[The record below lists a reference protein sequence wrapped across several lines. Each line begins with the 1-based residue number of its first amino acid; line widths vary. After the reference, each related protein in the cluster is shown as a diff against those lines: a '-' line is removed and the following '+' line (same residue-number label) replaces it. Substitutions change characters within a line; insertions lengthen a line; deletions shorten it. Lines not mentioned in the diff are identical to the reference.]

1 MSEAWIHHQRTD
13 IPKLSK
19 EERRKKLRDILPY
32 IWEYR
37 GRVLLAL
44 FSLMIAK
51 VASVGVP
58 LVLKHI
64 VDALAVTQPMTAVL
78 PLGLLIGY
86 GALRLTNV
94 LFSELRDVIFVRV
107 RCHAMRQLSN
117 NVLTHLHNLSLRFHL
132 ERQTGA
138 ISADLERGTRSV
150 SSILNY
156 LVFTIL
162 PTLVEFLLIGLIF
175 FTGYDSKFVI
185 LTFAIVIIYIAFT
198 VAVTEWRMEFRH
210 TMNALE
216 SKANMQAI
224 DSLVNYETVKAFGN
238 ETFETKRYDTTL
250 QGWEDAAVKSQT
262 SMSALNFG
270 QSAIIAIGI
279 TLIMVLASDG
289 VVQGKMSLGDLVL
302 INTLLLQ
309 LFIPLNFLGV
319 VYRSV
324 KYALVDMQLI
334 FNLLDKHAEI
344 TDVPNARQLD
354 VGEGEITFE
363 AVSFHYQVERNILKK
378 ISFTVPA
385 GHKVAVVGASGAGKS
400 TLARLLFRFY
410 DVTDGS
416 IKINGQDIRTVT
428 QASLRSTI
436 GIVPQDT
443 VLFNDTIYYNIAYAR
458 PQATREEVFAAA
470 TLANIHHF
478 IETLPKGYE
487 TVVGERGLKLSGGEK
502 QRVAIARA
510 ILKKPKILIFDEAT
524 SSLDSKSEQAIQVAL
539 SEVATHHTT
548 LVIAHRLSTIV
559 DAEQILVM
567 EHGEIIE
574 RGTHTELLNLDGVY
588 AHLWKLQQEEL
599 VPVTETLH
607 NGY

>member
-1 MSEAWIHHQRTD
+1 MSDAWIHHQRTD

-58 LVLKHI
+58 LVLKDI
-64 VDALAVTQPMTAVL
+64 VDALAVTQPITAVL

-162 PTLVEFLLIGLIF
+162 PTIVEFLLIGLIF

-238 ETFETKRYDTTL
+238 ETFETQRYDATL

-279 TLIMVLASDG
+279 TMIMVLASDG

-334 FNLLDKHAEI
+334 FNLLDKDAEI
-344 TDVPNARQLD
+344 TDAPNARQLD

-363 AVSFHYQVERNILKK
+363 AVSFHYQVERNILQQ

-428 QASLRSTI
+428 QASLRSAI

-458 PQATREEVFAAA
+458 PQASREEVFAAA

-524 SSLDSKSEQAIQVAL
+524 SSLDSQSEQAIQVAL
-539 SEVATHHTT
+539 AEVATHHTT

-567 EHGEIIE
+567 EHGKIIE
-574 RGTHTELLNLDGVY
+574 RGTHAELLNLDGVY
-588 AHLWKLQQEEL
+588 ANLWKLQQEE
-599 VPVTETLH
+599 
-607 NGY
+607 N

>member
-1 MSEAWIHHQRTD
+1 MRDAWIHRQRTD
-13 IPKLSK
+13 LPTLLQD
-19 EERRKKLRDILPY
+19 ERRKSLRDILPY

-44 FSLMIAK
+44 FSLMFAK
-51 VASVGVP
+51 VAGVGVP

-78 PLGLLIGY
+78 PIGLLMGY
-86 GALRLTNV
+86 GVLRLTNV

-117 NVLTHLHNLSLRFHL
+117 NVLKHLHNLSLRFHL

-156 LVFTIL
+156 LVFTII
-162 PTLVEFLLIGLIF
+162 PTFVEFFLIGLIF
-175 FTGYDSKFVI
+175 FTEYESKFAI
-185 LTFAIVIIYIAFT
+185 LTFVIVIIYIAFT

-210 TMNALE
+210 TMNTLE

-238 ETFETKRYDTTL
+238 ETFETQRYDATL

-279 TLIMVLASDG
+279 TFIMVLASNG

-309 LFIPLNFLGV
+309 LFIPLNFLGI

-334 FNLLDKHAEI
+334 FNLLDKQAEI
-344 TDVPNARQLD
+344 VDAPNARQLD
-354 VGEGEITFE
+354 VGDGDLTFD
-363 AVSFHYQVERNILKK
+363 AVNFHYQVERNILQQV
-378 ISFTVPA
+378 SFSIPA

-416 IKINGQDIRTVT
+416 IKINGQDIRAVT
-428 QASLRSTI
+428 QASLRAAI

-458 PQATREEVFAAA
+458 PQASREEVFAAA

-510 ILKKPKILIFDEAT
+510 VLKQPKILVFDEAT

-539 SEVATHHTT
+539 AAVATHHTT

-567 EHGEIIE
+567 EHGRIIE
-574 RGTHTELLNLDGVY
+574 RGTHAELLNLDGVY
-588 AHLWKLQQEEL
+588 AHLWKLQQEE
-599 VPVTETLH
+599 
-607 NGY
+607 N

>member
-599 VPVTETLH
+599 
-607 NGY
+607 G

>member
-1 MSEAWIHHQRTD
+1 MSDAWIHHQRTD

-58 LVLKHI
+58 LVLKDI
-64 VDALAVTQPMTAVL
+64 VDALAVTQPITAVL

-162 PTLVEFLLIGLIF
+162 PTIVEFLLIGLIF

-238 ETFETKRYDTTL
+238 ETFETQRYDTTL

-279 TLIMVLASDG
+279 TMIMVLASDG

-344 TDVPNARQLD
+344 TDAPNARQLD

-363 AVSFHYQVERNILKK
+363 AVSFHYQVERNILQQ

-428 QASLRSTI
+428 QASLRSAI

-524 SSLDSKSEQAIQVAL
+524 SSLDSQSEQAIQVAL
-539 SEVATHHTT
+539 AEVATHHTT

-567 EHGEIIE
+567 EHGKIIE
-574 RGTHTELLNLDGVY
+574 RGTHAELLNLDGVY
-588 AHLWKLQQEEL
+588 ANLWKLQQEE
-599 VPVTETLH
+599 
-607 NGY
+607 N

>member
-51 VASVGVP
+51 IASVGVP

-458 PQATREEVFAAA
+458 PQASREEVFAAA

-607 NGY
+607 NRY

>member
-1 MSEAWIHHQRTD
+1 MSDAWIHHQRTD

-58 LVLKHI
+58 LVLKDI
-64 VDALAVTQPMTAVL
+64 VDALAVTQPITAVL

-162 PTLVEFLLIGLIF
+162 PTIVEFLLIGLIF

-238 ETFETKRYDTTL
+238 ETFETQRYDTTL

-334 FNLLDKHAEI
+334 FNLLDKDAEI
-344 TDVPNARQLD
+344 TDAPNARQLD

-363 AVSFHYQVERNILKK
+363 TVSFHYQVERNILQQ

-428 QASLRSTI
+428 QASLRSAI

-524 SSLDSKSEQAIQVAL
+524 SSLDSQSEQAIQVAL
-539 SEVATHHTT
+539 AEVATHHTT

-567 EHGEIIE
+567 EHGKIIE
-574 RGTHTELLNLDGVY
+574 RGTHAELLNLDGVY
-588 AHLWKLQQEEL
+588 ANLWKLQQEE
-599 VPVTETLH
+599 
-607 NGY
+607 N

>member
-1 MSEAWIHHQRTD
+1 MSDAWIHHQRTD

-58 LVLKHI
+58 LVLKDI
-64 VDALAVTQPMTAVL
+64 VDALAVTQPITAVL

-458 PQATREEVFAAA
+458 PQASREEVFAAA

>member
-1 MSEAWIHHQRTD
+1 MSDAWIHHQRTD

-58 LVLKHI
+58 LVLKDI
-64 VDALAVTQPMTAVL
+64 VDALAVTQPITAVL

-162 PTLVEFLLIGLIF
+162 PTIVEFLLIGLIF

-238 ETFETKRYDTTL
+238 ETFETQRYDATL

-344 TDVPNARQLD
+344 TDAPNARQLD

-363 AVSFHYQVERNILKK
+363 AVSFHYQVERNILQQ

-428 QASLRSTI
+428 QASLRSAI

-524 SSLDSKSEQAIQVAL
+524 SSLDSQSEQAIQVAL
-539 SEVATHHTT
+539 AEVATHHTT

-567 EHGEIIE
+567 EHGKIIE
-574 RGTHTELLNLDGVY
+574 RGTHAELLNLDGVY
-588 AHLWKLQQEEL
+588 ANLWKLQQEE
-599 VPVTETLH
+599 
-607 NGY
+607 N

>member
-238 ETFETKRYDTTL
+238 ETFETRRYDATL

-279 TLIMVLASDG
+279 TMIMVLASDG

-344 TDVPNARQLD
+344 TDAPNARQLD

-363 AVSFHYQVERNILKK
+363 AVSFHYQVERNILQQ

-428 QASLRSTI
+428 QASLRSAI

-524 SSLDSKSEQAIQVAL
+524 SSLDSQSEQAIQVAL
-539 SEVATHHTT
+539 AEVATHHTT

-567 EHGEIIE
+567 EHGKIIE
-574 RGTHTELLNLDGVY
+574 RGTHAELLNLDGVY
-588 AHLWKLQQEEL
+588 ANLWKLQQEE
-599 VPVTETLH
+599 
-607 NGY
+607 N